1 MDTTHTFI
9 DFITAW
15 DLASPFLVLLALLTA
30 AYTVGLVRL
39 RARAGGKSI
48 DRRRVGMAYGAFVLL
63 SLALF
68 GPLDTYAEYLFLVH
82 MLQHLALALGAAPLL
97 LMAGVMPAFMW
108 SMPRFLRQGVGAE
121 FAVTG
126 MARRI
131 VAFATRPQVALVFF
145 VGALWIWHIPDFYDA
160 AVRNELIHLAEHL
173 SFFTG
178 AMLFWWPIIGPAPVR
193 SALSYPQRLLY
204 LLLIVTPSAVLAALV
219 TLAGSSIYE
228 VYDGSNEVWGLDPHS
243 DQRIGGLIMWVPGNF
258 VYLFTMTALF
268 FKWYDSEERKS
279 RAQRPR
285 RRRRRR
291 RPPESANDDRPA

>member
-1 MDTTHTFI
+1 MNTSHTFL
-9 DFITAW
+9 DFVTAW
-15 DLASPFLVLLALLTA
+15 DLASPFLVLLLLTTA

-48 DRRRVGMAYGAFVLL
+48 DGRRVWMAYSAFFLL
-63 SLALF
+63 SMALF

-82 MLQHLALALGAAPLL
+82 MLQHLAMALGAAPLL

-108 SMPRFLRQGVGAE
+108 SMPRFMRQGVGAE

-126 MARRI
+126 MARRV
-131 VAFATRPQVALVFF
+131 VALATRPQVAIVLF

-160 AVRNELIHLAEHL
+160 AARNELLHLAEHL

-178 AMLFWWPIIGPAPVR
+178 AMLFWWPIIGPAPVGT
-193 SALSYPQRLLY
+193 ALSYPQRLLY
-204 LLLIVTPSAVLAALV
+204 LLLVVTPSAVLAALV
-219 TLAGSSIYE
+219 TLAGSSIYA
-228 VYDGSNEVWGLDPHS
+228 VYDGSNEVWGLDPLS

-268 FKWYDSEERKS
+268 FKWYASEERKS
-279 RAQRPR
+279 RLQRPR

-291 RPPESANDDRPA
+291 RPTESASDDRPA